1 MILALKKIF
10 KFFTYLLM
18 GHKLNLTKISLVYN
32 KMKTIYSNQEIK
44 QTGETVA
51 IIRVGGNL
59 GAGKTTVC
67 KKLAEY
73 LGYRYFNTG
82 GVFRE
87 MAKERG
93 LTIEEFY
100 SQIASETTLEK
111 EVDNRQIELM
121 TTGDNLIVE
130 GRIAAFL
137 PCSFKAVN
145 IFLKVSEKEG
155 VSRMLKREENKERS
169 FEEVLNLSRRRVK
182 EERTHYGALYG
193 IKDHLDE
200 RKYNIIIDTTCMSP
214 EEAITATIRAITPL
228 L

>member
-1 MILALKKIF
+1 
-10 KFFTYLLM
+10 M

-93 LTIEEFY
+93 LTIEKFY
-100 SQIASETTLEK
+100 SQISSQTTL
-111 EVDNRQIELM
+111 
-121 TTGDNLIVE
+121 
-130 GRIAAFL
+130 
-137 PCSFKAVN
+137 
-145 IFLKVSEKEG
+145 
-155 VSRMLKREENKERS
+155 
-169 FEEVLNLSRRRVK
+169 
-182 EERTHYGALYG
+182 
-193 IKDHLDE
+193 
-200 RKYNIIIDTTCMSP
+200 
-214 EEAITATIRAITPL
+214 
-228 L
+228 